1 MGTKRI
7 DQFPAATL
15 PLAGSELIPLWQSSA
30 TVNAPA
36 SALTTAGPPGSV
48 WRDGAGAPSNGL
60 GVNGDYYLD
69 DNTGLVYRKAAGVY
83 TVVANITGPTGATG
97 PPGPSNLNVAIGGGG
112 YVMSNL
118 DDVVLAD
125 CSMGN
130 VNITLPNPP
139 FAGSK
144 PYRVKRIDQAASNFC
159 HLLTVSGAIDSQS
172 QVSLLAVG
180 FSPAL
185 NGFTNTA
192 IEFIGDGTNLWII
205 AAY

>member
-48 WRDGAGAPSNGL
+48 WRDGAGAPSNAL
-60 GVNGDYYLD
+60 GVDGDYYLD

-97 PPGPSNLNVAIGGGG
+97 PQGPSNLTVRVAGGG
-112 YVMSNL
+112 YLMDNT
-118 DDVVLAD
+118 DDVVLVD

-130 VNITLPNPP
+130 VQVTLPDPSA
-139 FAGSK
+139 AGTK
-144 PYRVKRIDQAASNFC
+144 PYRVKRKDQATSNFC
-159 HLLTVSGAIDSQS
+159 HLLTFSGNIDFQTL
-172 QVSLLAVG
+172 VSLQAIG
-180 FSPAL
+180 FGPGLS
-185 NGFTNTA
+185 GFTNTA
-192 IEFIGDGTNLWII
+192 IEFVSDGTDLWIT